1 MIQIKE
7 NGLLFQ
13 TRDENIWIE
22 SYGANCVRVR
32 ASRGTRFSDE
42 KWTLNEPEPCD
53 AEVLLDRGGV
63 LKKEPAEDPVSVDRG
78 VIRNGL
84 LTVIL
89 TKSWSGCRI
98 EFRRGGET
106 VLSTHEEAD
115 MVTRYTHIAGEN
127 YRIRV
132 NFDARDEHI
141 YGIGQEQQGFFDRK
155 GCTYDLAHWNTKSTV
170 PVIYSSLGYG
180 FLWNNPSPGRVEF
193 GFNHTVWTADC
204 CRQADYLV
212 FVGETPAQ
220 VLNTYC
226 RLTGFAPAM
235 PAWAAGFWQSKCRY
249 ESQEELLEVAREYH
263 RRGIPV
269 DAIVIDYFHWSE
281 QGNCDFDPKY
291 WPNPEAMIRE
301 LKEMGMRPVVSYWP
315 TINPNSRNWR
325 EINERNMLIRTE
337 NGQYGTFDFWG
348 QQTYVDMT
356 NPEARRYVWEQ
367 IQKTYIKYG
376 IRTFWLDEA
385 EPEIHPQQW
394 NNLKTHAGNMAET
407 GLLYPFYYSKC
418 FHDGLKSEGEDEIV
432 LLTRAAYP
440 GSQKFG
446 ALVWNGDI
454 NSDFTQLRNSVVSGL
469 SMAMCGIPW
478 WNSDIGGFFNGDTE
492 SEYFRELIVR
502 WFQFGLFCPVMR
514 LHGTRLK
521 QSYYKDRY
529 PGIIC
534 DGGGYNEIWQFGER
548 DYEIIKDIISLRY
561 RLKPYILE
569 CAKRTSETG
578 EPIMRPMFFDFPK
591 DENCYRLSDQYMFGP
606 EILFAPVLDQ
616 GVTGRDVYLP
626 EGKWVRAG
634 ESKVVSGGRTVRC
647 RAEIDEFI
655 AFVRADAAWLSEV
668 FSKA

>member
-22 SYGANCVRVR
+22 PYGANCVRVR
-32 ASRGTRFSDE
+32 ASRSTRFSDE
-42 KWTLNEPEPCD
+42 KWTLNEAEPCE
-53 AEVLLDRGGV
+53 AEVLLDCGGE
-63 LKKEPAEDPVSVDRG
+63 LKMKPVERPSDVNHG

-84 LTVIL
+84 LTVVL

-98 EFRRGGET
+98 KFQRSGET

-141 YGIGQEQQGFFDRK
+141 YGIGQEQQGFLDRK

-193 GFNHTVWTADC
+193 GFNHTIWTADC

-212 FVGETPAQ
+212 FVGETPVQ

-235 PAWAAGFWQSKCRY
+235 PKWAAGFWQSKCRY

-291 WPNPEAMIRE
+291 WPDPEAMIRE

-325 EINERNMLIRTE
+325 EMNERNMLIRTE

-356 NPEARRYVWEQ
+356 NPEAREYVWEQ
-367 IQKTYIKYG
+367 IRKTYIQYG

-385 EPEIHPQQW
+385 EPELHPQQW
-394 NNLKTHAGNMAET
+394 SNLKTHAGNMAET
-407 GLLYPFYYSKC
+407 GLLYPYYYSKC
-418 FHDGLKSEGEDEIV
+418 FHDGLKSEGEDEVV

-548 DYEIIKDIISLRY
+548 DYGIIKDIIALRC

-578 EPIMRPMFFDFPK
+578 EPIMRPMFFDFPA
-591 DENCYRLSDQYMFGP
+591 DENCYCLSDQYMFGP
-606 EILFAPVLDQ
+606 DILFAPVLDQ
-616 GVTGRDVYLP
+616 GVTERDVYLP
-626 EGKWVRAG
+626 EGNWIRAG
-634 ESKVVSGGRTVRC
+634 EKEITSGGKTVRC

-655 AFVRADAAWLSEV
+655 AFVRADAAELAEL
-668 FSKA
+668 FFKA